1 MTGSARFLQKLGSL
15 SLSLQILIALLA
27 GIILGLFFGEAISP
41 IAVIADGF
49 ILLLQM
55 TVLPYITVSLVS
67 GLGSL
72 MPSQARIIFS
82 RVGLLLLLLW
92 AISLSLVF
100 VMPFAFPV
108 WKSASFFST
117 ALIERRQAFD
127 FLNLY
132 IPANP
137 FFALANNI
145 VPAVVLFSVILGVAL
160 IGVENKQQL
169 ISFLDIIGKA
179 LSQVNRFIVRLTP
192 IGIFA
197 IGANLAG
204 TMRLEELERV
214 QVYLLSFSVMA
225 VLLTLWIL
233 PALVSTLTPVGY
245 REILKLTRDAL
256 VTAFMTGN
264 LFVVLPILSEAS
276 RNILSRHAAGN
287 RRYGEHA

>member
-225 VLLTLWIL
+225 VLSTLWIL

-245 REILKLTRDAL
+245 REILKLTR
-256 VTAFMTGN
+256 T
-264 LFVVLPILSEAS
+264 
-276 RNILSRHAAGN
+276 RW
-287 RRYGEHA
+287 